1 MNLYNDMKQVESQPK
16 VSKATKSPKWKG
28 TVVSSA
34 MDKTIVV
41 AVETLKTH
49 PLYGKQYRST
59 KKYHVHN
66 PENEAKKN
74 DVVMFQSG
82 RPMSKTKK
90 YQLSE
95 IVKKA

>member
-1 MNLYNDMKQVESQPK
+1 MKQVTSAKEAVKTAKS
-16 VSKATKSPKWKG
+16 SPKWKG
-28 TVVSSA
+28 TVVSSS

-74 DVVMFQSG
+74 DVVMFQSCK
-82 RPMSKTKK
+82 PMSKTKK

-95 IVKKA
+95 IIKKA

>member
-1 MNLYNDMKQVESQPK
+1 MKSV
-16 VSKATKSPKWKG
+16 VSKQSIVQQTKFSSKWKG
-28 TVVSSA
+28 TVVSDV
-34 MDKTIVV
+34 MEKTIVV

-49 PLYGKQYRST
+49 SLYGKQYRST
-59 KKYHVHN
+59 KNYHVHDSK
-66 PENEAKKN
+66 NEAKKG
-74 DVVMFQSG
+74 DVVVFESC

>member
-1 MNLYNDMKQVESQPK
+1 MKKVESTAV
-16 VSKATKSPKWKG
+16 VSKVAKASPRWKG
-28 TVVSSA
+28 TVVSSV

-49 PLYGKQYRST
+49 SLYGKQYRST
-59 KKYHVHN
+59 KKYHVHDPDN
-66 PENEAKKN
+66 TAKKN
-74 DVVMFQSG
+74 DVVAFESC

-95 IVKKA
+95 ILKKA